1 MWSSDFLYS
10 PLVAIRLSE
19 NRAGPGDDAGQNK
32 RRRWVMM
39 GAISISLPF
48 ELEVRLREEAKR
60 QGRTLSAIVAEALK
74 EYFKEHEGEQ

>member
-1 MWSSDFLYS
+1 
-10 PLVAIRLSE
+10 
-19 NRAGPGDDAGQNK
+19 
-32 RRRWVMM
+32 M